1 MNLEESDLYRE
12 KMEKNTRNRK
22 GVMLSIVLCALLI
35 VGLVAMILL
44 LQYQDSVTDKVFI
57 DNNQQQSFPDD
68 FYKEIEGTVY
78 LNANELATLLNYT
91 YNQGEYNKY
100 NENADSCYLQNDFE
114 IVAMSVNENKY
125 QKYISTVSTSQKIT
139 IADIVVTTKNKSGY
153 CENFD
158 LINPLKFIDG
168 KIYVSKEDAAE
179 MLNLR
184 IDWKPYRYRF
194 YTLDYIVKQAKS
206 SIAQLGYTQISGYY
220 ENLKSILYD
229 FVIVSKGTEGS
240 KDNLY
245 GVISLSENG
254 REVIGVK
261 YNDIKFVQNVKEFY
275 VTASN
280 GTMGI
285 LNSDGGTVIAPSE
298 FENISLLDDEK
309 QLYLVEKDGEFGVVN
324 RNGKTLIHAENDAI
338 GFDTSEFELDD
349 IENSSLLF
357 GEVIPVQKDDLYGLC
372 NTEGD
377 LILSIT
383 IDDLGYKTGS
393 KETTSGH
400 EENVLLIPPSVGIK
414 GIVIK
419 KDELYGIYDITEE
432 RIVLPCVCTKIY
444 AITKSGE
451 TTYYMEHDGQARPL
465 RDFLEE
471 QNLINIDEKE
481 ENEEKNSDTESETTS
496 NENKVSNTTT
506 DKNSSTNTE
515 NTTNKVSNS
524 NTSN

>member
-12 KMEKNTRNRK
+12 RLEKNTRNRR

-35 VGLVAMILL
+35 VGLVAMIALI
-44 LQYQDSVTDKVFI
+44 QYQDSITDKVFV
-57 DNNQQQSFPDD
+57 DNIQQNFPKD
-68 FYKEIEGTVY
+68 FYKDVEGTIY
-78 LNANELATLLNYT
+78 LNVNELATLLNYT
-91 YNQGEYNKY
+91 YNQGEYNKF
-100 NENADSCYLQNDFE
+100 NENNDSCYLQNDFE
-114 IVAMSVNENKY
+114 IVAISVNSSKY
-125 QKYISTVSTSQKIT
+125 QKYIETALDGQAAT
-139 IADIVVTTKNKSGY
+139 IADMPVTVKNKNGY

-158 LINPLKFIDG
+158 LIKPLKFIDG
-168 KIYVSKEDAAE
+168 KIYVSKEDASE

-184 IDWKPYRYRF
+184 IDWKQYRYRF
-194 YTLDYIVKQAKS
+194 YTLDYVVRQAKA
-206 SIAQLGYTQISGYY
+206 SITQLGYTQISGYY
-220 ENLKSILYD
+220 ENLKSILYN

-245 GVISLSENG
+245 GVISLNENG
-254 REVIGVK
+254 REIVGVK

-285 LNSDGGTVIAPSE
+285 LNSDGGIVIAPSE
-298 FENISLLDDEK
+298 FENISLIDDEK

-338 GFDTSEFELDD
+338 GMDVSDFEIDN
-349 IENSSLLF
+349 IENPLLLF
-357 GEVIPVQKDDLYGLC
+357 GEIIPVQKDDQYGLC

-377 LILSIT
+377 LVLPIT

-393 KETTSGH
+393 KGTTSGH
-400 EENVLLIPPSVGIK
+400 EESVLLIPPSVGIK
-414 GIVIK
+414 GIVIR
-419 KDELYGIYDITEE
+419 KDDLYGIFDITEE

-451 TTYYMEHDGQARPL
+451 TTYYMEHNEEARPL

-481 ENEEKNSDTESETTS
+481 EKEEKNSNNEIETTS

-515 NTTNKVSNS
+515 KYN
-524 NTSN
+524 

>member
-12 KMEKNTRNRK
+12 KLEKNTRNRK

-35 VGLVAMILL
+35 VGLVAMIAI
-44 LQYQDSVTDKVFI
+44 LQYQDSITDKIFV
-57 DNNQQQSFPDD
+57 DNTQQQGFPDD
-68 FYKEIEGTVY
+68 FYEEIEGTIY
-78 LNANELATLLNYT
+78 LNVNELATLLKYT
-91 YNQGEYNKY
+91 YNQGEYNKF
-100 NENADSCYLQNDFE
+100 NENNDSCYLKNDLE
-114 IVAMSVNENKY
+114 IVAMSVDSNKY
-125 QKYISTVSTSQKIT
+125 QKYIEASNQKVT
-139 IADIVVTTKNKSGY
+139 IADISVSVKNKNGY

-158 LINPLKFIDG
+158 LVKPLKFIDG

-179 MLNLR
+179 MFNLR
-184 IDWKPYRYRF
+184 IDWKQYRYRF
-194 YTLDYIVKQAKS
+194 YTLDYVVRQVKT

-220 ENLKSILYD
+220 ENLKSVLYN
-229 FVIVSKGTEGS
+229 FVVVSKGTEGS
-240 KDNLY
+240 KGNLY
-245 GVISLSENG
+245 GVISLNENG

-285 LNSDGGTVIAPSE
+285 LNSEGGTIIAPSE

-309 QLYLVEKDGEFGVVN
+309 QLYLVEKDGEYGVVN
-324 RNGKTLIHAENDAI
+324 RNGKTLIHAENDKI
-338 GFDTSEFELDD
+338 GFDVSDFEIDN

-357 GEVIPVQKDDLYGLC
+357 GQVIPVQKDDQYGLY
-372 NTEGD
+372 NAEGD
-377 LILSIT
+377 LILPIT

-393 KETTSGH
+393 RETTSGH
-400 EENVLLIPPSVGIK
+400 EESVLLIPPSVGIK
-414 GIVIK
+414 GIVIN
-419 KDELYGIYDITEE
+419 KDDAYGIFDITAE

-451 TTYYMEHDGQARPL
+451 TTYYMEHDGQSRPL

-471 QNLINIDEKE
+471 QNLINIDENE
-481 ENEEKNSDTESETTS
+481 EKEEKNSNSEIETTS
-496 NENKVSNTTT
+496 NENKISNTTD